1 MSTIVRRRR
10 ASRMTLGPYK
20 RHELLG
26 GRIVYP
32 VLGYDGY
39 GDGSSTNVADFIG
52 PEMRADWQ
60 ANRVALIA
68 QVCVGLVLL
77 AAFGGQ
83 GWQEFTR
90 PTPNLYGIWQVDG
103 FSAEG
108 YRRDPLLTDE
118 LRWRRMIFDRPFLMS
133 TGV

>member
-60 ANRVALIA
+60 ANRVALIDFWNRDRA
-68 QVCVGLVLL
+68 RTFSLTVCLGC
-77 AAFGGQ
+77 
-83 GWQEFTR
+83 TR
-90 PTPNLYGIWQVDG
+90 IESPAI
-103 FSAEG
+103 
-108 YRRDPLLTDE
+108 PLG
-118 LRWRRMIFDRPFLMS
+118 P
-133 TGV
+133 

>member
-1 MSTIVRRRR
+1 MSTIIRRRR
-10 ASRMTLGPYK
+10 ASRISLGPYR

-60 ANRVALIA
+60 ANRVALIE
-68 QVCVGLVLL
+68 
-77 AAFGGQ
+77 FWESGQ
-83 GWQEFTR
+83 STTVFPDCLPWLCT
-90 PTPNLYGIWQVDG
+90 
-103 FSAEG
+103 
-108 YRRDPLLTDE
+108 YRIPGDPLG
-118 LRWRRMIFDRPFLMS
+118 P
-133 TGV
+133 

>member
-60 ANRVALIA
+60 ANRVALID
-68 QVCVGLVLL
+68 
-77 AAFGGQ
+77 FWESGQ
-83 GWQEFTR
+83 S
-90 PTPNLYGIWQVDG
+90 PNVFPDCLPWLYT
-103 FSAEG
+103 
-108 YRRDPLLTDE
+108 YRIPGDPPWAVKYLD
-118 LRWRRMIFDRPFLMS
+118 
-133 TGV
+133 

>member
-1 MSTIVRRRR
+1 MSTIIRRRR
-10 ASRMTLGPYK
+10 ASRISLGPYR

-60 ANRVALIA
+60 ANRVALIE
-68 QVCVGLVLL
+68 
-77 AAFGGQ
+77 FWESGQ
-83 GWQEFTR
+83 STTVFPDCLPWLCT
-90 PTPNLYGIWQVDG
+90 
-103 FSAEG
+103 
-108 YRRDPLLTDE
+108 YRIPGDPPWAVKYLD
-118 LRWRRMIFDRPFLMS
+118 
-133 TGV
+133 